1 MIRRRTKI
9 WMRKGATIRKLRG
22 EGGKDGPYNERRK
35 EQR

>member
-9 WMRKGATIRKLRG
+9 WMRKGETIKKLRV
-22 EGGKDGPYNERRK
+22 EEGKDGPYNGRRK